1 MSLITLLFVIAIS
14 LKWAGVGTMV
24 SVSWPIMIG
33 CYAGALLVQFGVMYT
48 MASLASQNIGEI
60 LP

>member
-1 MSLITLLFVIAIS
+1 MSLTTLLFVIAVS

-24 SVSWPIMIG
+24 SVSWPLMLG

-48 MASLASQNIGEI
+48 MVTVFGWGKEE
-60 LP
+60 

>member
-48 MASLASQNIGEI
+48 MVTAFGWDIKE
-60 LP
+60 